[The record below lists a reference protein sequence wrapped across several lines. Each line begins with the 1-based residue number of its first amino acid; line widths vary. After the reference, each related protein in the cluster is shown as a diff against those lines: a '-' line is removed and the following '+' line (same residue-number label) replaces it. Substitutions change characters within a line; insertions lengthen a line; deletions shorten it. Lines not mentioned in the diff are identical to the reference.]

1 MTPQDAAKILNIHGE
16 ITAAIVKQAYRKASS
31 IYHPD
36 KGGSVEMMQAVNA
49 AYDVLKEYQGNIE
62 TNETTDKE
70 YGDKL
75 NAAINAVI
83 HLEGINIEICGS
95 WVWITGNT
103 KEHKDIIKSAGYK
116 WAKKK
121 VAWYFRPSDWK
132 SKGRGSFSMDEIRD
146 THGSTQVRAKQRK
159 ALQH

>member
-1 MTPQDAAKILNIHGE
+1 MTPQDAAKILNISGE

-62 TNETTDKE
+62 SNESTDQE
-70 YGDKL
+70 YGEKL
-75 NAAINAVI
+75 NEAINAVI
-83 HLEGINIEICGS
+83 HLQGITIEICGS

-103 KEHKDIIKSAGYK
+103 KEHKDTIKAAGYK

-146 THGSTQVRAKQRK
+146 THGSTHVRAKQRRV
-159 ALQH
+159 LNY